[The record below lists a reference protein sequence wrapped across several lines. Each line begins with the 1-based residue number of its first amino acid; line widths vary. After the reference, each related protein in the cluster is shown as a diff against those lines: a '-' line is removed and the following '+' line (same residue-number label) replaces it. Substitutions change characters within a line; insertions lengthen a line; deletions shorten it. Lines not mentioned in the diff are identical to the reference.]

1 MYAMQKNESVKEVM
15 EEVVKKLLRGGQ
27 GMRPRMLKVINK
39 KFREDIDELK
49 KVLREACFNSIRLNS
64 TDKGTAIQV
73 IISEFGDVRFLETPK
88 GIVPMSVIDSKA
100 YLLYEFECIT
110 DIQTYRNTTDIL
122 SGNEVITPLAGQ
134 YKDFMEWLIKHGI
147 FEEIE
152 YEYEINKDN
161 DYENVIAEVFQRY
174 FFKYDDDPTE
184 YLNLVYRWNP
194 TKYRE
199 IINIIRENNL
209 SSYVEEQVE
218 KGLERNCLQRRIGTE
233 FRIKV

>member
-1 MYAMQKNESVKEVM
+1 
-15 EEVVKKLLRGGQ
+15 
-27 GMRPRMLKVINK
+27 
-39 KFREDIDELK
+39 
-49 KVLREACFNSIRLNS
+49 
-64 TDKGTAIQV
+64 
-73 IISEFGDVRFLETPK
+73 
-88 GIVPMSVIDSKA
+88 
-100 YLLYEFECIT
+100 
-110 DIQTYRNTTDIL
+110 
-122 SGNEVITPLAGQ
+122 
-134 YKDFMEWLIKHGI
+134 MEWLIKHGI